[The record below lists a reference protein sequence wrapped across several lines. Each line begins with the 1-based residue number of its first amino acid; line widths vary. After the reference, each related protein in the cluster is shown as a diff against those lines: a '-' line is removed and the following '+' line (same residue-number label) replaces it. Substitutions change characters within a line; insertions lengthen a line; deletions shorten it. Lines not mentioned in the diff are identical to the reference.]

1 MTSRPLIIGSRS
13 SRLALWQ
20 SNHIKAQLEV
30 LHPNLPLAIK
40 TIRTSGDRWT
50 DAPLYKI
57 GGKGVFTKEIEE
69 ALLKKEID
77 LAVHSL
83 KDLPTTLPEG
93 LCLGAIT
100 KRDDPRDA
108 FLSNHFGHL
117 SELPPQS
124 TVGTSSLRRQSQLL
138 HLRPD
143 LTVKNLRGNLD
154 SRLRK
159 LDQGDYDAIIL
170 ACAGLIRLDLDHR
183 IREKIPIDQICSAIG
198 QGSLAIEVRSNDRLT
213 VERIRS
219 LEDRDSRLAA
229 DAERTLLSQLGG
241 GCQVPIAGFAYVT
254 KGQLSLTGLVG
265 SVDGTV
271 LIRESEQSTAD
282 DPGKLGTLIAQRLLS
297 RGADEILG
305 TNGIIDRS

>member
-1 MTSRPLIIGSRS
+1 MTSRPLIIGSRN

-20 SNHIKAQLEV
+20 SNHIKAQLEG
-30 LHPNLPLAIK
+30 LYPNLPLKIN
-40 TIRTSGDRWT
+40 TIRTTGDRWT
-50 DAPLYKI
+50 DAPLHKI

-69 ALLKKEID
+69 ALLKNEID

-108 FLSNHFGHL
+108 FLSNQFSHL

-138 HLRPD
+138 HFRPD

-159 LDQGDYDAIIL
+159 LDQGDYDGIIL

-183 IREKIPIDQICSAIG
+183 IRERIPMDQICSAIG
-198 QGSLAIEVRSNDRLT
+198 QGSLAIEVRSNDQLT
-213 VERIRS
+213 LETIRS

-229 DAERTLLSQLGG
+229 EAERALLTQLGG

-254 KGQLSLTGLVG
+254 KGQLHLTGLVG
-265 SVDGTV
+265 SIDGTRV
-271 LIRESEQSTAD
+271 IRESEQSTTD
-282 DPGKLGTLIAQRLLS
+282 TPEKLGILVAQRLLR

-305 TNGIIDRS
+305 QME